1 MTIET
6 SKLDES
12 DFPPSYDASERD
24 TDNQQDTRSTNMK
37 QKNVPYRPSPEQ
49 QRQIDLLSGTKS
61 NNSKPQSP
69 LTTVNSAT
77 RTEYFDLLPSFEMF
91 QSILKRDDRQF
102 QEDLSRSP
110 PRYGDTLN
118 SVSSNNA
125 SLAPSPRHSIDQ
137 NLHSSVPE
145 YRIEQEL
152 ERQREQEHA
161 IYSEASSRPTLSP
174 IASSPGLHNQNI
186 AVTEETYGASPL
198 DNIDR
203 LNKATNSAIDIQ
215 IYVTKTVPQPNTK
228 SDLESRLKEYTSGD
242 HVNGYIIVS
251 NTSSSAVEFGLF
263 TVSLEGTVKSTERNA
278 NAFDF
283 NHRYSRIL
291 MKKFLKMYDLSAS
304 YGYTY
309 VPNSAGIEYEPFTL
323 DELDGCSI
331 GLPDNRILQPKTK
344 YKKFFTFKFPH
355 SLLDNVCVNSV
366 LPHLLPPPSMGVDK
380 TCFYNRGE
388 SIALNK
394 ALGYGTLSV
403 RGTPL
408 LTKDFSFD
416 DMSVSYTIEA
426 KIIDKINSK
435 EAVSHQDINSAK
447 SDYVISKSAQYFL
460 RFIPDLKE
468 QVAYCKLHNI
478 GNYPDIGLGGK
489 FLDQLKYNT
498 TWSSIQQLNNQ
509 VEKEIDQKLNNEELS
524 PLEMKLKNLQLHEDS
539 KIIQNDTFVTTNRP
553 VDIYGKKKKMILS
566 SLIKLGLLTMSI
578 NFPDKVIPYGS
589 PRLLMKYNNG
599 EDNSLQPVTSNMEEL
614 YNRGVED
621 VLDTLEADLCFESES
636 NVRPPPI
643 KVSTN
648 IVAWS
653 YNTEYPLPFEMGY
666 DFFYKSH
673 EHALNDSVETTQSN
687 LHLIK
692 SQVSNYVSF
701 LKSNSI
707 IVSKESF
714 MYLKAVQKLGI
725 KKDTIKDYFE
735 THVEEPDW
743 KILQLSD
750 GKFRWTKRLRIS
762 LAIEN
767 KHNVTL
773 LPTFQN
779 CLVGRLYCLQVSV
792 KYKGTNSEQNE
803 FAHNVVSLDVPVLVG

>member
-6 SKLDES
+6 SNLTES
-12 DFPPSYDASERD
+12 DSPPSYDASEC
-24 TDNQQDTRSTNMK
+24 NSNTRQESIANGSK
-37 QKNVPYRPSPEQ
+37 RKNVPYQPSAEQ
-49 QRQIDLLSGTKS
+49 QRQIDLLSGTES
-61 NNSKPQSP
+61 SSKPRSP

-110 PRYGDTLN
+110 PCYGDTLN
-118 SVSSNNA
+118 SVPSNSASSA
-125 SLAPSPRHSIDQ
+125 LLPHPSIDQ

-161 IYSEASSRPTLSP
+161 TFHEVSSRPTLSP
-174 IASSPGLHNQNI
+174 IASSPGLHNQNM

-203 LNKATNSAIDIQ
+203 LNKTTNSAIDIQ

-251 NTSSSAVEFGLF
+251 NTSSSPIEFGLF

-278 NAFDF
+278 NTFDF

-309 VPNSAGIEYEPFTL
+309 VPNSAGIEYEPFTW
-323 DELDGCSI
+323 DKVDGCSI
-331 GLPDNRILQPKTK
+331 GLPDNRILRPKTK

-388 SIALNK
+388 SIVLNK
-394 ALGYGTLSV
+394 ALGYGTLNM

-408 LTKDFSFD
+408 LTKDFCFD

-426 KIIDKINSK
+426 KIIDKVNSK

-447 SDYVISKSAQYFL
+447 NEYVISKSAQYFL

-468 QVAYCKLHNI
+468 QVAYCKLHSV

-498 TWSSIQQLNNQ
+498 TWNSILELNDQ
-509 VEKEIDQKLNNEELS
+509 VEKEIEQKLNNEELS
-524 PLEMKLKNLQLHEDS
+524 PLEMKLKNLKLHEDS
-539 KIIQNDTFVTTNRP
+539 KVIQNDTFVTTNRP

-566 SLIKLGLLTMSI
+566 SLIKLGQLTMSI
-578 NFPDKVIPYGS
+578 NFPDRVISYGS
-589 PRLLMKYNNG
+589 PRLLMKYNSG
-599 EDNSLQPVTSNMEEL
+599 EDNSLQPVTSNMEDL
-614 YNRGVED
+614 YNRRVED
-621 VLDTLEADLCFESES
+621 VLDTLEADLCFESDS

-673 EHALNDSVETTQSN
+673 ESVLNDSVETTQNN
-687 LHLIK
+687 LHLVK
-692 SQVSNYVSF
+692 SQVSNYISF
-701 LKSNSI
+701 LKSNSLI
-707 IVSKESF
+707 ISKESF
-714 MYLKAVQKLGI
+714 MYLKSVQKLGI
-725 KKDTIKDYFE
+725 KKDTIKDYFQSN
-735 THVEEPDW
+735 VEEPDW
-743 KILQLSD
+743 QISQISD
-750 GKFRWTKRLRIS
+750 RRFRWTKRLKIS
-762 LAIEN
+762 LVIEN

-779 CLVGRLYCLQVSV
+779 CLIGRLYCLQVAV

>member
-1 MTIET
+1 MTIEG
-6 SKLDES
+6 SNS
-12 DFPPSYDASERD
+12 DRSDLPPPYDDSERD
-24 TDNQQDTRSTNMK
+24 AEHRHDFDPNMTK
-37 QKNVPYRPSPEQ
+37 PKNVPYRPSPDQ
-49 QRQIDLLSGTKS
+49 QRQIDLLSTGKS
-61 NNSKPQSP
+61 KSSKSRSR
-69 LTTVNSAT
+69 LTTMSSANQ
-77 RTEYFDLLPSFEMF
+77 TEYFDILPSFEMF

-118 SVSSNNA
+118 TTSSHG
-125 SLAPSPRHSIDQ
+125 SSFSSSPRQSIDQ
-137 NLHSSVPE
+137 TLHHSVPE

-152 ERQREQEHA
+152 ERQREREHV
-161 IYSEASSRPTLSP
+161 IYNEVDSRPSLSP

-186 AVTEETYGASPL
+186 AVTEDTYGASPL

-203 LNKATNSAIDIQ
+203 LNKASNSAIDIQ
-215 IYVTKTVPQPNTK
+215 IFVTKTVPQPNAK
-228 SDLESRLKEYTSGD
+228 SDLESRMKEYTSGD
-242 HVNGYIIVS
+242 HVNGYIIVT
-251 NTSSSAVEFGLF
+251 NTSSSPVEFGLF
-263 TVSLEGTVKSTERNA
+263 TVSLEGTIKSTERNA

-291 MKKFLKMYDLSAS
+291 MKKFLKMYDLNAS
-304 YGYTY
+304 YGYAY
-309 VPNSAGIEYEPFTL
+309 IPNSAGIEYEPYTV
-323 DELDGCSI
+323 DKIDGCSI
-331 GLPDNRILQPKTK
+331 ALPDNRILQPKTK

-355 SLLDNVCVNSV
+355 SLLDNACVHSV
-366 LPHLLPPPSMGVDK
+366 LPHLLPPPSLGVDK

-394 ALGYGTLSV
+394 TLGYGMLNV

-408 LTKDFSFD
+408 LTKDFGFD
-416 DMSVSYTIEA
+416 DMSISYTIEA
-426 KIIDKINSK
+426 KIIDKVNSK
-435 EAVSHQDINSAK
+435 EAVSHQDISSAK
-447 SDYVISKSAQYFL
+447 NDYVISKSAQYFL

-468 QVAYCKLHNI
+468 QVEYCKLHHI
-478 GNYPDIGLGGK
+478 GNFPDIGLGGK
-489 FLDQLKYNT
+489 FLEQLKHNT
-498 TWSSIQQLNNQ
+498 TWTLIQQLNNQ
-509 VEKEIDQKLNNEELS
+509 VEKEIDQMLNHEELS
-524 PLEMKLKNLQLHEDS
+524 PLEMKLKNLAIHGDS
-539 KIIQNDTFVTTNRP
+539 KIIQNDTYVTTNRP

-566 SLIKLGLLTMSI
+566 SLIKLGQSTMSI
-578 NFPDKVIPYGS
+578 DFPDKIIPYGS

-599 EDNSLQPVTSNMEEL
+599 EDDSLQPISSHMEEL
-614 YNRGVED
+614 YHRESED
-621 VLDTLEADLCFESES
+621 VIDTLEADLCFESDS
-636 NVRPPPI
+636 NIRPPPI

-653 YNTEYPLPFEMGY
+653 YNTEYPLPFELGY

-673 EHALNDSVETTQSN
+673 EKVSNDSVETTESN

-692 SQVSNYVSF
+692 SQVHNYIAF

-725 KKDTIKDYFE
+725 KKDTIRDYFQAD
-735 THVEEPDW
+735 VEEPDW
-743 KILQLSD
+743 KISQLSN

-762 LAIEN
+762 LIIQN

-773 LPTFQN
+773 LPTFQS